1 MIILTN
7 CLTEVADEGCLK
19 VANSLIKRIKQR
31 KPETLVATFGES
43 PKQGAIHFSVNKL
56 LLNPKLLWFLWRK
69 NEPILYIPA
78 VAKAHSMAARIFL
91 LSLAARRG
99 IKVVFCMQYETGTL
113 ARKLLQYS
121 KAEIITLSHSSYQ
134 YYRKILGQQV
144 TYLKAGVDT
153 EKFHPVEVSR
163 KKLLR
168 EKYHI
173 PTNKKIILH
182 VGHMRAGRNVAQLL
196 KLEEDFHGVLVAS
209 TYASSTQDEELRK
222 QISARENVTVL
233 DTYLP
238 NIEEV
243 YQLSDAYLFP
253 VVAFHNCIDVPL
265 SAMEAAACNVPVVAT
280 QYGELKELLDQEGFY
295 KIESFEPEH
304 LNALLRLAC
313 RENKEPRGSV
323 LQYDWALAVEK
334 IMS

>member
-7 CLTEVADEGCLK
+7 CLTEVVDEGCLK

-31 KPETLVATFGES
+31 KPETLIATFGES
-43 PKQGAIHFSVNKL
+43 PKHGEIHFSVNKL
-56 LLNPKLLWFLWRK
+56 LLNPKLFWFLWRK
-69 NEPILYIPA
+69 YEPILYIPA

-91 LSLAARRG
+91 LSLMARRG
-99 IKVVFCMQYETGTL
+99 IKVVFCMQYETGPL

-121 KAEIITLSHSSYQ
+121 KAEIITLSYSSYQ
-134 YYRKILGQQV
+134 YYQQILGRQV

-153 EKFHPVEVSR
+153 EKFYPVEVSR
-163 KKLLR
+163 KKFLR

-173 PTNKKIILH
+173 PTDKKIILH

-196 KLEEDFHGVLVAS
+196 KLEENFHGVLVAS
-209 TYASSTQDEELRK
+209 TYASSSQDEELRK
-222 QISARENVTVL
+222 QICARKNVTVL

-253 VVAFHNCIDVPL
+253 VVAVHNCIDVPL

-295 KIESFEPEH
+295 KIESFEPEY
-304 LNALLRLAC
+304 LNQLLRFAC
-313 RENKEPRGSV
+313 QEKKEPRSSV
-323 LQYDWALAVEK
+323 LEYDWSLAVEK
-334 IMS
+334 IIS